1 MSQAQPLSAEH
12 FSPSVTL
19 HHGRP
24 ATTSLEVAQF
34 FGKQH
39 FHVLRTIKDLQ
50 DNCPKN
56 FTASNFGLSEY
67 TDETGRTLPL
77 FVLYRD
83 GFMLLVM
90 GYTGKKALAV
100 KLAYIE
106 AFNRLEAEL
115 AAQREAALPEASP
128 HNITD
133 DIISAADA
141 PLTPDQQCT
150 LQAIVKAKV
159 EGIPAAQRS
168 KGLYPQIWSRFNNHF
183 RLGSYKQLPQRRMS
197 EAVTYLTR
205 MEVTPK
211 ALPAGKPQHLF
222 DRLGLSPYEKVLMG
236 PQVRAMLDNE
246 EEVGP
251 RTLECILLKAKY
263 MTVLAEV
270 ARLGR
275 EIAADLERTSLA
287 GQVARAVNPKHHFTD
302 PFVDTLMEDGYRLA
316 RLGNDFH
323 DLAFRALN
331 NNICMAKMLGA

>member
-1 MSQAQPLSAEH
+1 
-12 FSPSVTL
+12 
-19 HHGRP
+19 
-24 ATTSLEVAQF
+24 
-34 FGKQH
+34 
-39 FHVLRTIKDLQ
+39 
-50 DNCPKN
+50 
-56 FTASNFGLSEY
+56 
-67 TDETGRTLPL
+67 
-77 FVLYRD
+77 
-83 GFMLLVM
+83 MLLVM

-236 PQVRAMLDNE
+236 PQVRAMLDSE
-246 EEVGP
+246 GEVGP
-251 RTLECILLKAKY
+251 RTLECILLKARY
-263 MTVLAEV
+263 VQVIDEV
-270 ARLGR
+270 YRLSQSL
-275 EIAADLERTSLA
+275 AADLRRTSLA
-287 GQVARAVNPKHHFTD
+287 GQIMQTVNKSRDFSD
-302 PFVDTLMEDGYRLA
+302 PFIETLTADEYLISQMGR
-316 RLGNDFH
+316 DFH
-323 DLAFRALN
+323 STAFRALN

>member
-236 PQVRAMLDNE
+236 PQVRAMLDSE
-246 EEVGP
+246 GEVGP
-251 RTLECILLKAKY
+251 RTLECILLKARY
-263 MTVLAEV
+263 VQVIDEV
-270 ARLGR
+270 YRLSQSL
-275 EIAADLERTSLA
+275 AADLRRTSLA
-287 GQVARAVNPKHHFTD
+287 GQIMQTVNKSRDFSD
-302 PFVDTLMEDGYRLA
+302 PFIETLTADEYLISQMGR
-316 RLGNDFH
+316 DFH
-323 DLAFRALN
+323 STAFRALN